1 MEHITSSQTFIDPVC
16 MMKMF
21 PERIQHT
28 FDYENHTYYSCAE
41 ACRMALSAGP
51 DKYLHV
57 EPVELKRHLGALY
70 GPIRPPA
77 ADRKAT
83 IDADT
88 DQ

>member
-28 FDYENHTYYSCAE
+28 FDHENHTYYRCAE
-41 ACRMALSAGP
+41 PWWMAFSAGP
-51 DKYLHV
+51 GKYLDV

-83 IDADT
+83 IDAHT